1 MGNGSSGADETAL
14 LYGDVGRSQAH
25 NQVVNQLGKISR
37 ALLVTKSNAGK
48 ILVLFDPRQPV
59 FDDKGSATLQYSR
72 YSFLWRRDSRC
83 ASEQLIVNKI
93 GECLSLEW
101 FHDDF
106 IRFQKDSVHST
117 LHVGVAAD

>member
-1 MGNGSSGADETAL
+1 
-14 LYGDVGRSQAH
+14 VRSWS
-25 NQVVNQLGKISR
+25 LR
-37 ALLVTKSNAGK
+37 ATRVKL
-48 ILVLFDPRQPV
+48 LVLFDPRQPV
-59 FDDKGSATLQYSR
+59 IDDKGSATLPIFPLLF
-72 YSFLWRRDSRC
+72 SFGAGTAGARVR
-83 ASEQLIVNKI
+83 QLIVNKI